1 MDRGITLVGGGALL
15 IGLADRIRAET
26 GMPVWLA
33 ALTHPGEDEI
43 VLEAFGRLT
52 EEFPGLLLVLVPRH
66 PVRTDDIAAMIDSR
80 DFLDARLRQKAAAL
94 LPEGTRILFTGGA
107 DVDDH
112 RAIWDAL
119 DRARDRHPDMILLHG
134 ATPTGAERIA
144 ACWAETRKV
153 TQVAFRPD
161 WSRHGKSAPFKR
173 NDRML
178 EALPVGVIIFPGT
191 GIQDNLADK
200 AAKIG
205 LPVWDFRKRG
215 R

>member
-1 MDRGITLVGGGALL
+1 MT
-15 IGLADRIRAET
+15 
-26 GMPVWLA
+26 
-33 ALTHPGEDEI
+33 
-43 VLEAFGRLT
+43 
-52 EEFPGLLLVLVPRH
+52 
-66 PVRTDDIAAMIDSR
+66 AAMIDSR

-112 RAIWDAL
+112 RTIWDAL
-119 DRARDRHPDMILLHG
+119 DRTKERHPDMILLHG

-144 ACWAETRKV
+144 ACWADTRGV

-161 WSRHGKSAPFKR
+161 WNRHGKAAPFKR

-178 EALPVGVIIFPGT
+178 EALPVGIILFPGT

-200 AAKIG
+200 AAELG
-205 LPVWDFRKRG
+205 LPIWDFRRRKP
-215 R
+215 

>member
-1 MDRGITLVGGGALL
+1 MT
-15 IGLADRIRAET
+15 
-26 GMPVWLA
+26 A
-33 ALTHPGEDEI
+33 AT
-43 VLEAFGRLT
+43 
-52 EEFPGLLLVLVPRH
+52 
-66 PVRTDDIAAMIDSR
+66 IDSR